1 MRRTHHTAPPGL
13 RRHQERATVH
23 RPADWRDPRCTRRSL
38 GREEGMLEL
47 ADRWCARGP
56 VRFCVDPAGEGGG
69 RARCRKRVSAVNQ
82 NRWRPAESQPTDVL
96 IRVHRHWLQLHR
108 NAHPVCGQPDSLQ
121 HGLPM
126 GAPVEVQHGDLH
138 AHVRMIL
145 HRRPAASPQRDLRRP
160 QGHVLRWRTGQG
172 SSGHD
177 GRVRASHGPCHPPMP
192 RGDAD
197 AEGSR
202 RAAKTGRP
210 GLRTGD
216 QQAGDACALN
226 GDHDRRDQATGIRP
240 PPPRRDQL
248 T

>member
-1 MRRTHHTAPPGL
+1 MSTSRSPS
-13 RRHQERATVH
+13 
-23 RPADWRDPRCTRRSL
+23 RSL
-38 GREEGMLEL
+38 QVPKRRGRAPSAQDSSHCSARSPTPSRTRDGAQVGRLARSSLYEEVLGPRGGHVRAGRPMV
-47 ADRWCARGP
+47 RPRARP
-56 VRFCVDPAGEGGG
+56 VCVDPAGEGGG

-172 SSGHD
+172 SSGPD

-192 RGDAD
+192 RGM
-197 AEGSR
+197 
-202 RAAKTGRP
+202 
-210 GLRTGD
+210 
-216 QQAGDACALN
+216 
-226 GDHDRRDQATGIRP
+226 P
-240 PPPRRDQL
+240 PPKDPEEQPRQRAPGCGPA
-248 T
+248 TSRPATPAR